1 MEGGTSTGTLMLIGI
16 IIFGIFVVI
25 AYWLFQD
32 QIQNLLAD
40 MMDNV
45 KGIVDNSLG
54 NTEIRENPPVYTP

>member
-32 QIQNLLAD
+32 QIQVLLGD
-40 MMDNV
+40 MMTKV
-45 KGIVDNSLG
+45 KTIIDASLG
-54 NTEIRENPPVYTP
+54 STNIRPDAPGYGG

>member
-32 QIQNLLAD
+32 QIQALLNS
-40 MMDNV
+40 MMESV
-45 KGIVDNSLG
+45 KTIVDQSLLD
-54 NTEIRENPPVYTP
+54 NEFSATPGGPEF

>member
-32 QIQNLLAD
+32 QIQTLLST
-40 MMDNV
+40 MMAKV
-45 KGIVDNSLG
+45 GGLVDNSLA
-54 NTEIRENPPVYTP
+54 TTPTAPSGGIGG